1 MSANELTPLTDAEH
15 ACSAF
20 NTESVNW
27 QELRDPAGRLYARLD
42 ERRLLLEVSYHRER
56 VTFDLRD
63 YMEVLRGLDNATDL
77 D

>member
-1 MSANELTPLTDAEH
+1 MSANNLTPLT
-15 ACSAF
+15 
-20 NTESVNW
+20 ESRPEGSRW
-27 QELRDPAGRLYARLD
+27 QELRDDAGRLYARLD

-63 YMEVLRGLDNATDL
+63 YMEVLRGLDNSIDL